1 MPRPTCSAHGFPS
14 LTSWNRELY
23 SLLSTAGVSQNRLL
37 GPNGQFESGRNLSG
51 MVKKMGS
58 LGERERGNE
67 ALKPMTWVFEIL

>member
-1 MPRPTCSAHGFPS
+1 MRPMCPAHGFPP
-14 LTSWNRELY
+14 LTSWKRAVFPPP
-23 SLLSTAGVSQNRLL
+23 TAGVSQNRLL
-37 GPNGQFESGRNLSG
+37 GPHGQFESGRNLFG